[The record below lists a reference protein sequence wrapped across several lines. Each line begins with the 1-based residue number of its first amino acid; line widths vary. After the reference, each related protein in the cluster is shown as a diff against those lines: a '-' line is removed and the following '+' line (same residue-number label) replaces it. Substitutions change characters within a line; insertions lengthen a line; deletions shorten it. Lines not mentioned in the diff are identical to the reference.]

1 MNDVINLNLSNC
13 VVGPEDKIIVH
24 VDDPYCP
31 QETLHAIADKI
42 TSIFGENRSVLLVGN
57 TIHVNIVRQKDI
69 PKLPDTAKDE

>member
-1 MNDVINLNLSNC
+1 MNDTINLSLNNC

-24 VDDPYCP
+24 IDDPHCP

-69 PKLPDTAKDE
+69 PKLPEVT